1 MKRPLW
7 LFTLVLLACVGC
19 DHATKQA
26 AAQWLGGAERVV
38 LLGGVVQLELV
49 ANPGAFL
56 SLGAGLPETLRQL
69 VLIGFVPLLLAGAG
83 SLLLRAK
90 AVSRT
95 QALAFGL
102 LVGGG
107 LGNWLERIGGDG
119 SVTDFVSLGLGPLR
133 TGIFNLA
140 DVAIVAALL
149 LFFLAGA
156 SRKTDAVQG
165 R

>member
-1 MKRPLW
+1 MKRPVW
-7 LFTLVLLACVGC
+7 LFALVLLACVGC

-26 AAQWLGGAERVV
+26 AALWLGGTERVV
-38 LLGGVVQLELV
+38 LLGGIVQFELV

-56 SLGAGLPETLRQL
+56 SLGAELPAALRQL

-107 LGNWLERIGGDG
+107 LGNWLERLRGDG

-149 LFFLAGA
+149 LFVLARERG
-156 SRKTDAVQG
+156 DQG
-165 R
+165 VRG